1 MNSLNELT
9 KKMGKAK
16 INSPKSTKS
25 ASAKSSNSLN
35 SLANMFSS
43 KAKIG
48 VTKRVTKERLRV
60 PIKSKKRRINTL
72 VKRYT
77 SKTAKHKTRKNTP
90 SNDKRIK
97 QLVSLYTKN

>member
-1 MNSLNELT
+1 MNVNSLNELT

-16 INSPKSTKS
+16 INSPKS
-25 ASAKSSNSLN
+25 SNSLN
-35 SLANMFSS
+35 SLANMFS

-60 PIKSKKRRINTL
+60 PIKSKKRRVNTL
-72 VKRYT
+72 VKKYT
-77 SKTAKHKTRKNTP
+77 SKTAKHKTRKNSP

-97 QLVSLYTKN
+97 ELVSLYTK